1 MTQLLAVAAAAG
13 VGMAFMVLFIGVGRI
28 IESRAS
34 LRERLDALAPV
45 PAIED
50 TAAEASLED
59 TKPTSLRGRL
69 NRLISGQAF
78 ASSTATEL
86 ARANLPLTT
95 LEYLFLRIGST
106 VALFLFTMVFTQ
118 QLAIAAVAAIAGF
131 YLPRLYVQRRQAKRH
146 AAFQSQLVDVLT
158 LLVGSLRSGYGMTI
172 AMDNVSK
179 QMPSPSSEEFGRVVR
194 EIGLGLPAMQALRN
208 MVRRVPSADLDLV
221 VTAVIIQYEIGGN
234 LAQILETI
242 SETIRERIR
251 IERHLHV
258 LTTQQRMQRIILTAL
273 PPGLGL
279 IIYLLNPEY
288 LMGLFTPGPTMIIP
302 IGAVVLM
309 GLGYAVMGKL
319 SQLEV

>member
-1 MTQLLAVAAAAG
+1 MAVLAVVAAAG
-13 VGMAFMVLFIGVGRI
+13 VGMAVMVLFIGVDRI
-28 IESRAS
+28 IQSRAS

-45 PAIED
+45 EAIED
-50 TAAEASLED
+50 AAAEASLRD
-59 TKPTSLRGRL
+59 RQPTSIRGRL

-86 ARANLPLTT
+86 ARANLPLTF
-95 LEYLFLRIGST
+95 LEFVFLRIGSML
-106 VALFLFTMVFTQ
+106 ALFLVTMVLTQ
-118 QLAIAAVAAIAGF
+118 QLAIAVLAAIAGF

-146 AAFQSQLVDVLT
+146 AAFQSQLVDVLS

-179 QMPSPSSEEFGRVVR
+179 QMPSPTSEEFGRVVR

-208 MVRRVPSADLDLV
+208 MVRRVPSPDLDLV

-251 IERHLHV
+251 IERHVRV
-258 LTTQQRMQRIILTAL
+258 LTTQQRVQRVILTGL
-273 PPGLGL
+273 PPGLGF
-279 IIYLLNPEY
+279 IMYLLNPEY
-288 LMGLFTPGPTMIIP
+288 IMGLFTPGPTLIIP

-309 GLGYAVMGKL
+309 VLGYALMGKL